1 MTPKTPAEAR
11 LYGILDLGYVPTAN
25 VETMTVALCEGGVDL
40 LQLRAKKATKSEV
53 EQLARRIAELGAQ
66 ITEEYQG
73 KRLLLLGV
81 LKGAVIFLVD
91 LARQIQLSLEIDFM
105 AISSY
110 GASTQS
116 SGIVRILKDLEDSV
130 EGQHILVVEDIVDSG
145 LTLDYLLRSLAARGP
160 ASIKVC
166 GLLVK
171 ERQRELTVPVD
182 YVGFTIPDKFVVG
195 YGLDF
200 AERYR
205 NLPYIG
211 VLKPSLYA
219 SPDADPSP
227 EPAPGPFSDPTPTVS
242 YSAVREA

>member
-1 MTPKTPAEAR
+1 MIDQPRAWRPDDDMAEV
-11 LYGILDLGYVPTAN
+11 LISPD
-25 VETMTVALCEGGVDL
+25 
-40 LQLRAKKATKSEV
+40 
-53 EQLARRIAELGAQ
+53 QLATRVAELGAQ
-66 ITEEYQG
+66 ITEEYAG

-166 GLLVK
+166 GLLLK
-171 ERQRELTVPVD
+171 DRPRELSVPID
-182 YVGFTIPDKFVVG
+182 YVGFTIPDRFVVG
-195 YGLDF
+195 YGLDY

-211 VLKPSLYA
+211 VLRPELYEHA
-219 SPDADPSP
+219 EPEAPADPLP
-227 EPAPGPFSDPTPTVS
+227 QTGP
-242 YSAVREA
+242 

>member
-1 MTPKTPAEAR
+1 MRHQDDDMAEV
-11 LYGILDLGYVPTAN
+11 LITA
-25 VETMTVALCEGGVDL
+25 
-40 LQLRAKKATKSEV
+40 
-53 EQLARRIAELGAQ
+53 EQLEQRVAELGEQ
-66 ITEEYQG
+66 ITADYAG
-73 KRLLLLGV
+73 RRLLLVCV
-81 LKGAVIFLVD
+81 LKGAVLFLVD
-91 LARQIQLSLEIDFM
+91 LARQIQLPLEIDFM

-166 GLLVK
+166 GLLLK
-171 ERQRELTVPVD
+171 ERPRELPVTID

-211 VLKPSLYA
+211 VLRPDLYET
-219 SPDADPSP
+219 PSP
-227 EPAPGPFSDPTPTVS
+227 SVAS
-242 YSAVREA
+242 

>member
-1 MTPKTPAEAR
+1 VNVVAETGWSADADMAEV
-11 LYGILDLGYVPTAN
+11 LIT
-25 VETMTVALCEGGVDL
+25 EEALA
-40 LQLRAKKATKSEV
+40 Q
-53 EQLARRIAELGAQ
+53 RIAELGAQ

-116 SGIVRILKDLEDSV
+116 SGIVRILKDLEDTV

-171 ERQRELTVPVD
+171 EREREHSVPVD
-182 YVGFTIPDKFVVG
+182 FVGFTIPDKFVVG

-200 AERYR
+200 AEKYR

-211 VLKPSLYA
+211 VLRPELYETVESDGPA
-219 SPDADPSP
+219 ES
-227 EPAPGPFSDPTPTVS
+227 PAPSGAMP
-242 YSAVREA
+242 E

>member
-1 MTPKTPAEAR
+1 
-11 LYGILDLGYVPTAN
+11 
-25 VETMTVALCEGGVDL
+25 MTVDGSSWHPDADM
-40 LQLRAKKATKSEV
+40 AEV
-53 EQLARRIAELGAQ
+53 LIDEERLARRIAELGAQ
-66 ITEEYQG
+66 ITEEYRG

-145 LTLDYLLRSLAARGP
+145 LTLDYLLRSLAARSP

-171 ERQRELTVPVD
+171 ERPRELSIPVD
-182 YVGFTIPDKFVVG
+182 YVGFTIPDRFVVG

-200 AERYR
+200 AEKYR
-205 NLPYIG
+205 NLRYIG
-211 VLKPSLYA
+211 VLRPELYA
-219 SPDADPSP
+219 TTETDGPP
-227 EPAPGPFSDPTPTVS
+227 EPSRLPG
-242 YSAVREA
+242 

>member
-1 MTPKTPAEAR
+1 M
-11 LYGILDLGYVPTAN
+11 N
-25 VETMTVALCEGGVDL
+25 GVDPTWRPDDDMAEIL
-40 LQLRAKKATKSEV
+40 ITQ
-53 EQLARRIAELGAQ
+53 EQLAQRIAELGAQ
-66 ITEEYQG
+66 ITADYDG
-73 KRLLLLGV
+73 RRLLLVGV

-130 EGQHILVVEDIVDSG
+130 EGAHILVVEDIVDSG

-160 ASIKVC
+160 ASIRVC

-171 ERQRELTVPVD
+171 ERQRELSVPVD
-182 YVGFTIPDKFVVG
+182 YVGFTIPDRFVVG

-211 VLKPSLYA
+211 VLRPELYETAASTSASDSSSL
-219 SPDADPSP
+219 
-227 EPAPGPFSDPTPTVS
+227 PG
-242 YSAVREA
+242 

>member
-1 MTPKTPAEAR
+1 MSDQPRAWRPDDDMAEV
-11 LYGILDLGYVPTAN
+11 LISP
-25 VETMTVALCEGGVDL
+25 
-40 LQLRAKKATKSEV
+40 
-53 EQLARRIAELGAQ
+53 EQLAQRVAELGAQ
-66 ITEEYQG
+66 ITEEYAG

-166 GLLVK
+166 GLLLK
-171 ERQRELTVPVD
+171 DRPRELTVPID
-182 YVGFTIPDKFVVG
+182 YVGFTIPDRFVVG

-211 VLKPSLYA
+211 VLRPELYENA
-219 SPDADPSP
+219 EPEAPADPLP
-227 EPAPGPFSDPTPTVS
+227 ETDPIPG
-242 YSAVREA
+242 

>member
-1 MTPKTPAEAR
+1 MTDERRDWCPDDDMAEVLISPER
-11 LYGILDLGYVPTAN
+11 
-25 VETMTVALCEGGVDL
+25 
-40 LQLRAKKATKSEV
+40 
-53 EQLARRIAELGAQ
+53 LARRVAELGAQ
-66 ITEEYQG
+66 ITAEYDG

-160 ASIKVC
+160 ASIKIC

-171 ERQRELTVPVD
+171 ERPRELSVPID
-182 YVGFTIPDKFVVG
+182 YIGFTIPDRFVVG

-211 VLKPSLYA
+211 VLRPELYERSQPESLLDT
-219 SPDADPSP
+219 SPHTGQV
-227 EPAPGPFSDPTPTVS
+227 PG
-242 YSAVREA
+242 

>member
-1 MTPKTPAEAR
+1 VNELAETGWSADADMAEV
-11 LYGILDLGYVPTAN
+11 LIT
-25 VETMTVALCEGGVDL
+25 EEAL
-40 LQLRAKKATKSEV
+40 AK
-53 EQLARRIAELGAQ
+53 RIAELGAQ

-171 ERQRELTVPVD
+171 EREREHAVPVD

-211 VLKPSLYA
+211 VLRPELYERA
-219 SPDADPSP
+219 DSEAPDAAPSP
-227 EPAPGPFSDPTPTVS
+227 PGAMPG
-242 YSAVREA
+242 

>member
-1 MTPKTPAEAR
+1 MTERDPSWHPDTDMAE
-11 LYGILDLGYVPTAN
+11 ILIS
-25 VETMTVALCEGGVDL
+25 EG
-40 LQLRAKKATKSEV
+40 
-53 EQLARRIAELGAQ
+53 QLAARIAELGAQ
-66 ITEEYQG
+66 ITADYDG

-81 LKGAVIFLVD
+81 LKGAVVFLVD
-91 LARQIQLSLEIDFM
+91 LARQIELSLEIDFM

-145 LTLDYLLRSLAARGP
+145 LTLDYLLRTLAARGP

-171 ERQRELTVPVD
+171 ERPRDLQVPVD
-182 YVGFTIPDKFVVG
+182 YVGFTIPDRFVVG

-200 AERYR
+200 AEKYR

-211 VLKPSLYA
+211 VLRPELYTDPPA
-219 SPDADPSP
+219 AAAPRADAGENPI
-227 EPAPGPFSDPTPTVS
+227 E
-242 YSAVREA
+242 E

>member
-1 MTPKTPAEAR
+1 MTDNLPARQQDDDMAEV
-11 LYGILDLGYVPTAN
+11 LITA
-25 VETMTVALCEGGVDL
+25 
-40 LQLRAKKATKSEV
+40 
-53 EQLARRIAELGAQ
+53 EQLAQRVAELGEQ
-66 ITEEYQG
+66 ITADYAG
-73 KRLLLLGV
+73 RRLLLVCV
-81 LKGAVIFLVD
+81 LKGAVLFLVD
-91 LARQIQLSLEIDFM
+91 LARQIQLPLEIDFM

-166 GLLVK
+166 GLLLK
-171 ERQRELTVPVD
+171 ERPRELPVTID

-211 VLKPSLYA
+211 VLRPELYETPA
-219 SPDADPSP
+219 SSGAS
-227 EPAPGPFSDPTPTVS
+227 
-242 YSAVREA
+242 

>member
-1 MTPKTPAEAR
+1 MSENGRPWRPDDDMAEVLISA
-11 LYGILDLGYVPTAN
+11 D
-25 VETMTVALCEGGVDL
+25 
-40 LQLRAKKATKSEV
+40 
-53 EQLARRIAELGAQ
+53 QLAQRIAELGAQ
-66 ITEEYQG
+66 ITEEYAG
-73 KRLLLLGV
+73 RRLLLLGV

-105 AISSY
+105 AVSSY

-145 LTLDYLLRSLAARGP
+145 LTLDYLLRSLSARGP

-166 GLLVK
+166 GLLLK
-171 ERQRELTVPVD
+171 DRPRELSVPID
-182 YVGFTIPDKFVVG
+182 YVGFTIPDRFVVG

-200 AERYR
+200 AEKYR

-211 VLKPSLYA
+211 VLRPELYETA
-219 SPDADPSP
+219 ETERSPAPGDPSP
-227 EPAPGPFSDPTPTVS
+227 IPG
-242 YSAVREA
+242 

>member
-1 MTPKTPAEAR
+1 M
-11 LYGILDLGYVPTAN
+11 
-25 VETMTVALCEGGVDL
+25 
-40 LQLRAKKATKSEV
+40 
-53 EQLARRIAELGAQ
+53 
-66 ITEEYQG
+66 
-73 KRLLLLGV
+73 
-81 LKGAVIFLVD
+81 IFLVD

-145 LTLDYLLRSLAARGP
+145 LTLDYLLRSLQARGP

-171 ERQRELTVPVD
+171 ERPRDLTVPID

-200 AERYR
+200 AEKYR

-211 VLKPSLYA
+211 VLRPELYETSETEA
-219 SPDADPSP
+219 PTEPSP
-227 EPAPGPFSDPTPTVS
+227 IPG
-242 YSAVREA
+242 

>member
-1 MTPKTPAEAR
+1 MTTTESEPSWRPDADMAEILISEERLAAR
-11 LYGILDLGYVPTAN
+11 V
-25 VETMTVALCEGGVDL
+25 
-40 LQLRAKKATKSEV
+40 
-53 EQLARRIAELGAQ
+53 AELGAQ
-66 ITEEYQG
+66 ITADYDG
-73 KRLLLLGV
+73 RRLLLLGV
-81 LKGAVIFLVD
+81 LKGAVVFLVD

-145 LTLDYLLRSLAARGP
+145 LTLDYLLRTLAARGP

-166 GLLVK
+166 GLLMK
-171 ERQRELTVPVD
+171 ERHRELTVPVD
-182 YVGFTIPDKFVVG
+182 YVGFTIPDRFVVG

-211 VLKPSLYA
+211 VLRPELYA
-219 SPDADPSP
+219 APAEAASPNA
-227 EPAPGPFSDPTPTVS
+227 
-242 YSAVREA
+242 EASGNTIQE

>member
-1 MTPKTPAEAR
+1 MSDDGQAWRPDDDMAEV
-11 LYGILDLGYVPTAN
+11 LITA
-25 VETMTVALCEGGVDL
+25 D
-40 LQLRAKKATKSEV
+40 QLSQRV
-53 EQLARRIAELGAQ
+53 AELGAQ
-66 ITEEYQG
+66 ITDEYAG

-171 ERQRELTVPVD
+171 ERPRDLAVPID
-182 YVGFTIPDKFVVG
+182 YVGFTIPDRFVVG

-211 VLKPSLYA
+211 VLRSELYA
-219 SPDADPSP
+219 SAPSEPD
-227 EPAPGPFSDPTPTVS
+227 SDPLS
-242 YSAVREA
+242 VRGPGS

>member
-1 MTPKTPAEAR
+1 MTDQARDWRPDDDMAEV
-11 LYGILDLGYVPTAN
+11 LITG
-25 VETMTVALCEGGVDL
+25 
-40 LQLRAKKATKSEV
+40 
-53 EQLARRIAELGAQ
+53 EQLAQRVAELGAQ
-66 ITEEYQG
+66 ITEEYAG
-73 KRLLLLGV
+73 KRLLLVGV

-166 GLLVK
+166 GLLLK
-171 ERQRELTVPVD
+171 DRPRELSVPID
-182 YVGFTIPDKFVVG
+182 YVGFTIPDRFVVG

-211 VLKPSLYA
+211 VLRPELYQLA
-219 SPDADPSP
+219 ETEPPADPLS
-227 EPAPGPFSDPTPTVS
+227 
-242 YSAVREA
+242 

>member
-1 MTPKTPAEAR
+1 MTDERRDWRPDDDMAEV
-11 LYGILDLGYVPTAN
+11 LISP
-25 VETMTVALCEGGVDL
+25 
-40 LQLRAKKATKSEV
+40 
-53 EQLARRIAELGAQ
+53 EQLARRVAELGAQ
-66 ITEEYQG
+66 ITAEYDG

-160 ASIKVC
+160 ASIKIC

-171 ERQRELTVPVD
+171 ERPRELSVPID
-182 YVGFTIPDKFVVG
+182 YIGFTIPDRFVVG

-211 VLKPSLYA
+211 VLRPELYERSQPETSVDT
-219 SPDADPSP
+219 SPLAGQV
-227 EPAPGPFSDPTPTVS
+227 PG
-242 YSAVREA
+242 